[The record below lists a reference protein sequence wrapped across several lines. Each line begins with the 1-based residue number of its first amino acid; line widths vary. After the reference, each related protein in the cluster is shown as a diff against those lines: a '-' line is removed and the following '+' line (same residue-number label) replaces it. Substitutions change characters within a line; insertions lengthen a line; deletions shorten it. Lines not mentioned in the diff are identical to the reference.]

1 MPKQRLLDLNATEL
15 CKGSTG
21 RRLGGVTMPHIYEVL
36 KYVVAIAQTLQT
48 MEISK
53 EGRVRHPCDVLLRQ
67 EGYEFESNVGYT
79 VRPCITKRKK

>member
-1 MPKQRLLDLNATEL
+1 MPKQGLLDLNATEL
-15 CKGSTG
+15 CKGGTG

-36 KYVVAIAQTLQT
+36 KYAVAIAQTLQT

-53 EGRVRHPCDVLLRQ
+53 EGRVRHPCDVLLRVM
-67 EGYEFESNVGYT
+67 SLRATVGYT